1 MTLPW
6 HSGSGEGHPGP
17 TVGSK
22 GHHSPCPS
30 NHEKPLRTCQ
40 EPQGPLSSAA
50 DPVAALLTGVD
61 QGVPGWRGSLQ

>member
-6 HSGSGEGHPGP
+6 RSGSGEGHPGP

-30 NHEKPLRTCQ
+30 NHEKPLRMCQ
-40 EPQGPLSSAA
+40 EPQGPPHPQQQPWLRPCS
-50 DPVAALLTGVD
+50 PE
-61 QGVPGWRGSLQ
+61 